1 MKKSFLNF
9 SQFPPAKRV
18 FAPKIQSRRMG
29 LRNFHNVAYKSDAE
43 VAEEQKKEKEELL
56 KAIKAQFDGELQTR
70 GFQTKKEL
78 EDALEVRMKQFE
90 GIDLEALRSFQ
101 KTDKADLEKQL
112 KEHQAALEAQGLEL
126 RAMKDAQHKAIP
138 DRKTIAT
145 QIRSFME
152 KNKDAFEDFKNH
164 KSNSF
169 GTNKGDSGIELE
181 VRAAATMLISG
192 QSIPSAFVPSVEVI
206 PGLVDI
212 ARNKPFLENYA
223 NSQNTNSAR
232 IVWTEKY
239 NPQGNAAFTAEGATK
254 PLISFEIRTNES
266 YARKVADKIKV
277 STEMIDDI
285 DFIAGEIETELHY
298 KVDIAVDNSLLSGGG
313 DGTQGATD
321 LKGLTAQVGGYV
333 LTNISTTTP
342 NDFDAIRSAAAQ
354 VVSLNFN
361 PDTVF
366 INTIDSANM
375 DLVKD
380 SQGRPLAMQYKD
392 AQGKIYRL
400 NVVETNQMP
409 IGFILVG
416 DMSRFKV
423 RNYKPFAIS
432 YGWVGSDFEDN
443 LFTVLGE
450 RRLHSFIATNDQPA
464 FVYDTFANIK
474 TAITTP

>member
-56 KAIKAQFDGELQTR
+56 KAIKTQFDGELQTR
-70 GFQTKKEL
+70 GFQTKAEL
-78 EDALEVRMKQFE
+78 DTALETRMKQFE
-90 GIDLEALRSFQ
+90 GIDLEALRTFQ

-112 KEHQAALEAQGLEL
+112 KEHKDALEAQGLEL
-126 RAMKDAQHKAIP
+126 RALKDAQHKAIP
-138 DRKTIAT
+138 DRQTIAT
-145 QIRSFME
+145 QIRAYME
-152 KNKDAFEDFKNH
+152 KNKEAFDKFKNRET
-164 KSNSF
+164 NSF
-169 GTNKGDSGIELE
+169 GSNKGDSAIEI
-181 VRAAATMLISG
+181 RAAATMTIAG
-192 QSIPSAFVPSVEVI
+192 QSQPSAFVPNVEMV
-206 PGLVDI
+206 PGLVDL
-212 ARNKPFLENYA
+212 ARNKPFLENYS
-223 NSQNTNSAR
+223 NNQNTNSPR

-239 NPQGNAAFTAEGATK
+239 NPQGNAAFTAEGNTK
-254 PLISFEIRTNES
+254 PLTSFEIRTNES

-298 KVDIAVDNSLLSGGG
+298 KVDIAVDNSLLSGSG
-313 DGTQGATD
+313 DNSQGATD
-321 LKGLTAQVGGYV
+321 LKGITAQVGGYV
-333 LTNISTTTP
+333 LTSISTTTP
-342 NDFDAIRSAAAQ
+342 NDFDAIRAAAAQ
-354 VVSLNFN
+354 IVSLNFN

-366 INTIDSANM
+366 INTIDAANM

-409 IGFILVG
+409 VGFTLIG

-423 RNYKPFAIS
+423 RNYKSFAIS
-432 YGWVGSDFEDN
+432 YGWVNDDFEKN

-450 RRLHSFIATNDQPA
+450 RRLHSFIATNDQSA